1 MSKSKNCIYFSQDR
15 IKEMAEFLMAI
26 RFNGG
31 SFEVIEGPDFGWYVH
46 IK

>member
-1 MSKSKNCIYFSQDR
+1 MSDSMNCVYFSQDR
-15 IKEMAEFLMAI
+15 LNEMAAFCVAV

-31 SFEVIEGPDFGWYVH
+31 DFAVVEGPGYGWYVH